1 MKTTV
6 PLWICTVIF
15 SLGMGAA
22 RAQIGSGSTSIDNST
37 VIITPETGQ
46 LPFAED
52 LSSRP
57 NTFWIIH
64 GTLEIWS
71 ANIWIAPTARFSGT
85 GKIIIHDPET
95 NPFYSGTP
103 PGPTRIDGNDGT
115 PINVAV
121 ELRNPNNLV
130 LEDIPDPGFGISLP
144 PGGPQA
150 AALRLNNS
158 FTFAI
163 DFGDI
168 LLNGNDLYIGDEG
181 SFINYNHQRM
191 IVTDNSVSGHVV
203 KTFRTG
209 RLFTFPVGIAV
220 GDYTPATLSPA
231 GTTSL
236 YVSVQDYAASSAT
249 VTHPRDGMDRVW
261 HIYAD
266 KPV

>member
-1 MKTTV
+1 MIILSISWGRPSPIPCCPPKRHSPRNRRIRLMKTTV

-37 VIITPETGQ
+37 VIISPGTVQ
-46 LPFAED
+46 LQFAEN
-52 LSSRP
+52 LFFGP

-130 LEDIPDPGFGISLP
+130 LEDIPDRSEE
-144 PGGPQA
+144 
-150 AALRLNNS
+150 R
-158 FTFAI
+158 
-163 DFGDI
+163 
-168 LLNGNDLYIGDEG
+168 
-181 SFINYNHQRM
+181 R
-191 IVTDNSVSGHVV
+191 
-203 KTFRTG
+203 
-209 RLFTFPVGIAV
+209 VGKE
-220 GDYTPATLSPA
+220 SR
-231 GTTSL
+231 SRR
-236 YVSVQDYAASSAT
+236 AST
-249 VTHPRDGMDRVW
+249 
-261 HIYAD
+261 
-266 KPV
+266 